1 MMTVKLYYDS
11 EWLITSEAYDIYK
24 SCMYKPVYEKYLQK
38 TRDFAEDD
46 NIYVFVCI
54 SENQNVGILVMR
66 INEDSDGEIIGIAV
80 KPEYRR
86 MGAGS
91 LLIEKSAKMMNI
103 RKFTAQ
109 TDDDTVMFYRALGF
123 DCDTESVRFPDGV
136 RTRYN
141 CKKAVR

>member
-1 MMTVKLYYDS
+1 
-11 EWLITSEAYDIYK
+11 
-24 SCMYKPVYEKYLQK
+24 
-38 TRDFAEDD
+38 
-46 NIYVFVCI
+46 
-54 SENQNVGILVMR
+54 MR

-86 MGAGS
+86 IGAGS

-123 DCDTESVRFPDGV
+123 DCGAESVRFPDGI

-141 CKKAVR
+141 CEKSVR